1 VTQVANGKAP
11 YVRTSIGLAR
21 AGERLLAEALL
32 LVANRH
38 ERDSEVR
45 DMCKQLA
52 DDVVGHRPVL
62 DSLSQR
68 YGEETVEDPERVR
81 SALFHGIR
89 IGGIGKLRDLQDLA
103 LLGQNVRLAWVSLVP
118 AAGSLHDREMELS
131 CTHALSDI
139 NRQIKWL
146 QTQIE
151 QTARQ
156 ALTVEPDTGSALQAS
171 LPKTPTP
178 AAMPDILWT
187 PLTGGL
193 LVMFVGLVSWALGQ
207 PWLVPSLGP
216 TAYLQAE
223 IPAHPSAKLFHVV
236 VGHAIGLAAG
246 FFAVAVFYAWQDP
259 VLLTDHQLT
268 LARVMAAALALLLT
282 LLGCLAVKA
291 SHPPAGATAL
301 LVALGS
307 IATGAAA
314 LSVAVGV
321 VLLGLSGEYL
331 RWLRLKG
338 ALPRSV

>member
-1 VTQVANGKAP
+1 
-11 YVRTSIGLAR
+11 LAR
-21 AGERLLAEALL
+21 AGERLLADALL

-52 DDVVGHRPVL
+52 DDVGGHRLAL
-62 DSLSQR
+62 DGLSQR
-68 YGEETVEDPERVR
+68 YGEDSVEEPERVR
-81 SALFHGIR
+81 SALFHGMR
-89 IGGIGKLRDLQDLA
+89 IGGMGKLRDLQDLA
-103 LLGQNVRLAWVSLVP
+103 LLGEHVKLAWASLVP
-118 AAGSLHDREMELS
+118 AAGSLHDREMELT
-131 CTHALSDI
+131 CTKALSDI

-156 ALTVEPDTGSALQAS
+156 ALTVEADTSSALLAS

-178 AAMPDILWT
+178 AAMPDIVWA
-187 PLTGGL
+187 PLTAGL
-193 LVMFVGLVSWALGQ
+193 LVMGVGLVSWVLGQ
-207 PWLVPSLGP
+207 PWLIPSLGP

-223 IPAHPSAKLFHVV
+223 IPAHPSAKLYHVII
-236 VGHAIGLAAG
+236 GHAVGLAGG
-246 FFAVAVFYAWQDP
+246 FLAVFLFQAWQDP

-268 LARVMAAALALLLT
+268 SARVFAASLALLLT
-282 LLGCLAVKA
+282 VLGCLAAKA

-307 IATGAAA
+307 VHTAAAA
-314 LSVAVGV
+314 LSVAIGAILIG
-321 VLLGLSGEYL
+321 LLGEFL

-338 ALPRSV
+338 AWPRSV